1 MQLRNDEQS
10 LRIESLTKQYELK
23 LAKQE
28 EFFSLREWKLKEEIE
43 NLTHQIT
50 SLNEEVRRLRT
61 AGKQQNT
68 HCALC
73 SDGQVINHLN
83 TVLKEAE

>member
-28 EFFSLREWKLKEEIE
+28 EFFSLREWKLKEEVE
-43 NLTHQIT
+43 NLTHQIG
-50 SLNEEVRRLRT
+50 SLSEEVRRLRA
-61 AGKQQNT
+61 AGKQQT
-68 HCALC
+68 AHCALC
-73 SDGQVINHLN
+73 SDGEVISHLT
-83 TVLKEAE
+83 TVLK